1 MCRYSHTQKALQ
13 PIAFRQARPYLAA
26 MDPVVFT
33 KIARCVADASLDGS
47 TEGEIL
53 ACFGNALNEAGIPVT
68 RAMLGADTLHP
79 VLAGRI
85 FIWHRDIPD
94 VGLHEFGRSTTA
106 EGDRKWRESPFYY
119 LETSGESLFRFRLLG
134 HNGDY
139 PYPVLSELAQ
149 QGFTDYLVTMTRFGE
164 KGVIGQLDSVYAS
177 WATTSDA
184 GYTDA
189 QLETLKA
196 LIPFAAAAVRGASVR
211 RIADTLAETYLGRDA
226 ARRVLSGTIGRG
238 DAERISAALWFS
250 DLRGFTKLVDTVSP
264 NLIVPLLNDYAGA
277 AVSAI
282 HAQGGEVLKFVG
294 DGVLAIFR
302 SNDHE
307 SASLRDAC
315 HAALLALRECRKN
328 LREVRNRRANAGLP
342 VTEMS
347 VALHVGEALYGN
359 FGGED
364 RLDFTVVGPA
374 VNELSRIS
382 GLARSVEQPVIFSAA
397 FRQAAGGLQEK
408 AVSLGRYA
416 LRGVESPQELF
427 TLDPILLRGV

>member
-1 MCRYSHTQKALQ
+1 
-13 PIAFRQARPYLAA
+13 
-26 MDPVVFT
+26 MDPSAFIH
-33 KIARCVADASLDGS
+33 IARRVSDASLNGLN
-47 TEGEIL
+47 EGEIL
-53 ACFGNALNEAGIPVT
+53 ASFCTALNEAGIPVT

-85 FIWHRDIPD
+85 FLWHRDVDDI
-94 VGLHEFGRSTTA
+94 VLHEFGRSIT
-106 EGDRKWRESPFYY
+106 EDGERKWRESPFYY
-119 LETSGESLFRFRLLG
+119 LESTGQDLLRFRILG
-134 HNGDY
+134 HNGDF
-139 PYPVLSELAQ
+139 PFPVIGELAA

-164 KGVIGQLDSVYAS
+164 RGIIGQLDSIYAS
-177 WATTSDA
+177 WTTEHAEGFSE
-184 GYTDA
+184 A
-189 QLETLKA
+189 QINTLTA
-196 LIPFAAAAVRGASVR
+196 LLPFAAAAVRSASLR

-264 NLIVPLLNDYAGA
+264 ELIVPLLNDYAGA

-282 HAQGGEVLKFVG
+282 HRYGGEVLKFVG

-302 SNDHE
+302 SKDHE
-307 SASLRDAC
+307 TASRHESC
-315 HAALLALRECRKN
+315 HAALQALRLCRQN

-342 VTEMS
+342 VIDMS
-347 VALHVGEALYGN
+347 VALHIGDVLYGN

-374 VNELSRIS
+374 VNELSRIA
-382 GLARSVEQPVIFSAA
+382 GMARSVDQPVILSAA
-397 FRQAAGGLQEK
+397 FRQAAGGLHEK

-416 LRGVESPQELF
+416 LRGVETPQELF
-427 TLDPILLRGV
+427 TIDPTLLRATD